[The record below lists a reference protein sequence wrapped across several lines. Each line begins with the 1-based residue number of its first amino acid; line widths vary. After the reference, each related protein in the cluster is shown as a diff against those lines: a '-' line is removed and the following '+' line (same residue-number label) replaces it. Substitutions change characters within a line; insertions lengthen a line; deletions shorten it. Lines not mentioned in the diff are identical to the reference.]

1 MKSQSYTNLL
11 IPSLVFSPRKKKKRE
26 RSKLPLYDWKSTH
39 RFIMIWRSLPGTLTT
54 INCLYLLFTET
65 FMVLDCSSR
74 EGGESLNNI
83 LYFNR
88 SHSYITSSLV
98 PQMVKHLPTMWETW
112 VQSPGWGDL
121 LEKEMATHSSTLAWK
136 SPWTEEPGRLQSMG
150 SQRVGHDWVTS
161 LSLS

>member
-11 IPSLVFSPRKKKKRE
+11 IPSLVFSPPKKKKKKRE

-74 EGGESLNNI
+74 EGGESLNII

-88 SHSYITSSLV
+88 SHSYREISFPEDDSQGNISDYGATSMKIFIIKRYQPVSISL
-98 PQMVKHLPTMWETW
+98 LFI
-112 VQSPGWGDL
+112 
-121 LEKEMATHSSTLAWK
+121 SSYIL
-136 SPWTEEPGRLQSMG
+136 
-150 SQRVGHDWVTS
+150 
-161 LSLS
+161 